1 MNGTRVH
8 ALWRQ
13 CSESLLNGHYLRLS
27 VYFVARDILTRIWVG
42 NILGFA
48 SSMTRFFGETER
60 MNMLFLF
67 TPKSGYQDDRAL
79 QYPESVYQ
87 HKTKKTRHFKPL
99 TNLTPPPTPIPFTSF
114 QYSGSTP
121 FHSAIASQVGLAGLI
136 SAFFFLVL
144 LGFNCSQTCF
154 VSSIFLVQQYC
165 NYPPTRVLRKM
176 QLQSQDY
183 NCPGL
188 YFQRVLD

>member
-99 TNLTPPPTPIPFTSF
+99 TNLTPPPNTDSFHLFPVLWFHTFPFS
-114 QYSGSTP
+114 YSL
-121 FHSAIASQVGLAGLI
+121 ASRARRSYLG
-136 SAFFFLVL
+136 FFFF
-144 LGFNCSQTCF
+144 GF
-154 VSSIFLVQQYC
+154 IRL
-165 NYPPTRVLRKM
+165 
-176 QLQSQDY
+176 QLQSNLFCFKY
-183 NCPGL
+183 FSCPA
-188 YFQRVLD
+188 VLQLSAHPGVKENAAPVTRL